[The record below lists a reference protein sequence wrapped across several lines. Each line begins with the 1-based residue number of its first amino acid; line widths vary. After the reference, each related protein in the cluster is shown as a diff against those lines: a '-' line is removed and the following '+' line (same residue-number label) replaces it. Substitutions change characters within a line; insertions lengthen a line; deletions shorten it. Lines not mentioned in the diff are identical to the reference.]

1 MGTRCVLISEDLQ
14 CVQTAVAGRFASMA
28 GSDIGARHVV
38 VLQGAFTGSRK
49 AGAGSAEAGSLE
61 RAK

>member
-1 MGTRCVLISEDLQ
+1 MSEDAH
-14 CVQTAVAGRFASMA
+14 CVQSAVAGRFASMA

-38 VLQGAFTGSRK
+38 AQHCAFTGGRK

>member
-1 MGTRCVLISEDLQ
+1 MDIRCVFISEDAHW
-14 CVQTAVAGRFASMA
+14 VQSAVAGRFASMA
-28 GSDIGARHVV
+28 GSDIDARHVV
-38 VLQGAFTGSRK
+38 AQHCAFTGSRK